1 MELRAQ
7 VAIGSP
13 AHTAWAVLGEH
24 FGQIGEWASPITS
37 SCVEGEPAVGA
48 IRTCQIAGFGPFK
61 AGTIKERLVKF
72 RSRGDVAGLRELRRD
87 AELRPERDQPWP
99 VHPETEATCLVRIHA
114 TLELRGPL
122 RLLQFLLEGRLQ
134 AHGGDCDVSG
144 CCRVEGDAHLPC
156 LPAVSFET

>member
-1 MELRAQ
+1 MSLAYESSEGMPSFVQ
-7 VAIGSP
+7 KAINRWS
-13 AHTAWAVLGEH
+13 
-24 FGQIGEWASPITS
+24 
-37 SCVEGEPAVGA
+37 
-48 IRTCQIAGFGPFK
+48 
-61 AGTIKERLVKF
+61 
-72 RSRGDVAGLRELRRD
+72 
-87 AELRPERDQPWP
+87 
-99 VHPETEATCLVRIHA
+99 VHPETEATCLVRTHA